1 MSISPVVS
9 AQAQPATEESRHR
22 QSLLPILKRWLR
34 EPLLHFL
41 LLGLALFAAY
51 AYMQRGRG
59 GVESSKQIALSLDDL
74 RTMDT
79 YFVSQWHRQPTP
91 AEFQAMVEDKGREEV
106 LYREALD
113 MGLDKD
119 DTIVKRR
126 MAQKMQFL
134 AEDVAAAHEPSTVEL
149 KAWFDK
155 NSNKFA
161 LPSRYSFRHLYFSP
175 DNRGK
180 NAQDDAAKALA
191 KIASQ
196 PEDSKLTASLADQF
210 MFQDYYGDRA
220 PDALAKEFG
229 PQFVV
234 ALEKLKPGSW
244 QGPVESGYGW
254 HLVYIDTVIPG
265 RIPAFE
271 EMEPDVKT
279 AWLAEQKKEAWQKAY
294 QQMRAKYAV
303 LLPTPPE
310 KGAVQTPGPPPKKQ
324 VPAPSGEG
332 PL

>member
-1 MSISPVVS
+1 MNEVSVV
-9 AQAQPATEESRHR
+9 AEAQPATEQSRLR
-22 QSLLPILKRWLR
+22 QSFLPKLNRWLR

-41 LLGLALFAAY
+41 LLGVVLFVAY
-51 AYMQRGRG
+51 SYFHRGRG
-59 GVESSKQIALSLDDL
+59 GVESSKQIALTLDDL

-91 AEFQAMVEDKGREEV
+91 AEFQAMVEDKVREEV
-106 LYREALD
+106 LYREALA

-134 AEDVAAAHEPSTVEL
+134 AEDVAAAHEPSTAEL
-149 KAWFDK
+149 KAWFEK

-175 DNRGK
+175 DKRGK

-191 KIASQ
+191 RIAGQ
-196 PEDSKLTASLADQF
+196 PEDSKLALSLADPF

-220 PDALAKEFG
+220 PEALAKEFG

-234 ALEKLKPGSW
+234 AFEKLKPGSW
-244 QGPVESGYGW
+244 QGPIESGYGW
-254 HLVYIDTVIPG
+254 HLLYVDTVIPG

-279 AWLAEQKKEAWQKAY
+279 AWLGEQKQQAWQKAY

-303 LLPTPPE
+303 LLPAPSEQSAENTPP
-310 KGAVQTPGPPPKKQ
+310 KPKQ
-324 VPAPSGEG
+324 VPAPTGEG

>member
-1 MSISPVVS
+1 LVNEATVV
-9 AQAQPATEESRHR
+9 AEAQPAAGSELR
-22 QSLLPILKRWLR
+22 QRFLPAIKRWLR

-41 LLGLALFAAY
+41 LIGIALFAVYAY
-51 AYMQRGRG
+51 AHRGRG
-59 GVESSKQIALSLDDL
+59 GIESPRQIALTLDDL
-74 RTMDT
+74 RQMDM
-79 YFVSQWHRQPTP
+79 YFESQWHRQPTP
-91 AEFQAMVEDKGREEV
+91 AEFQAMVEDRVREEV
-106 LYREALD
+106 LYREALA

-134 AEDVAAAHEPSTVEL
+134 AEDVAAAHEPSTAEL
-149 KAWFDK
+149 KAWFEK

-175 DNRGK
+175 DKRGK
-180 NAQDDAAKALA
+180 KAQEDATKTLG
-191 KIASQ
+191 KIAGQ
-196 PEDSKLTASLADQF
+196 PEDSKLAVSLADRF

-220 PDALAKEFG
+220 PEALAKEFG

-244 QGPVESGYGW
+244 QGPIESGYGW
-254 HLVYIDTVIPG
+254 HLVFVDTVIPG

-279 AWLAEQKKEAWQKAY
+279 AWLGEQKATAWQKAY
-294 QQMRAKYAV
+294 AEMRAKYTV
-303 LLPTPPE
+303 LLPAPSDKEAAAPV
-310 KGAVQTPGPPPKKQ
+310 APPKKQ
-324 VPAPSGEG
+324 VPALSGEG